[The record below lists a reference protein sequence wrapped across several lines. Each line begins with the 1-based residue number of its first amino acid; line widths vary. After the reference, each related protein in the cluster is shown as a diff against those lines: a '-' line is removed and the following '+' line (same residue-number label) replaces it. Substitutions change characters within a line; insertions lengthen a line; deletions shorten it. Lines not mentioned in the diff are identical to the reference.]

1 MNEFSS
7 VGASNFGPSNAAVG
21 EPTNFVDVGLG
32 VVLGIGALDK
42 VAVF

>member
-1 MNEFSS
+1 MDELAS
-7 VGASNFGPSNAAVG
+7 VGSGDLESSNAAVG